1 MPGTRGKRASQ
12 SRHARAARPTSARA
26 LALASGGHR
35 AITRNKD
42 AARRRGG
49 HRRPCKYPPRI
60 GRASLNHEEV
70 TARAR
75 GSPSHRP
82 ASTFSDQPGFRRTPH
97 FVTSP
102 NQVARDQRF
111 CVRPV
116 AATSRRPAGA
126 AACKTLRAP
135 SSSVSALPRWTR
147 SARLAGTGVSE
158 STTCSQSLRSR
169 NSARCL
175 TRLLDRCGIRE
186 S

>member
-82 ASTFSDQPGFRRTPH
+82 ASTFSGSARLPADASFRDLTQPGC
-97 FVTSP
+97 S
-102 NQVARDQRF
+102 
-111 CVRPV
+111 
-116 AATSRRPAGA
+116 RPAL
-126 AACKTLRAP
+126 LRPP
-135 SSSVSALPRWTR
+135 SSSHKPPSSRRGCFARRCERPARRCRRYRGGRDPLVSLEPASLSRRRARNR
-147 SARLAGTGVSE
+147 SEAAI
-158 STTCSQSLRSR
+158 
-169 NSARCL
+169 
-175 TRLLDRCGIRE
+175 LLGA
-186 S
+186 